1 MAAEEKKSGSNKS
14 SKQSTVPRYK
24 VNLDD
29 PPNKRWAEII
39 NDYKDHF
46 KQIEKIINDLI
57 TQELGK
63 TGMFFKSL
71 ISTVMNGVTKCG
83 AVYYNDELKSIANQ
97 SKMSLG
103 LLVVMQLI
111 YEASAHCTSIVCN
124 DKNGKPIHIR
134 TMDWEMAF
142 LRPMTIEIE
151 FYRNDKPIAIATSW
165 VKYIFFQMKFYLNIL
180 LSILHNKTTKTT

>member
-1 MAAEEKKSGSNKS
+1 MAKALQEIASNLNPNEEEKESSNSQFPSAESVKNG
-14 SKQSTVPRYK
+14 VPRYK

-29 PPNKRWAEII
+29 PPQKRWENII

-57 TQELGK
+57 SQELGK
-63 TGMFFKSL
+63 TGMFLKSL
-71 ISTVMNGVTKCG
+71 VASLMSGLTKCG
-83 AVYYNDELKSIANQ
+83 AVYYNAELKAIAAQ
-97 SKMSLG
+97 SNMPLG

-142 LRPMTIEIE
+142 LRPMTIEVE
-151 FYRNDKPIAIATSW
+151 FYRNNTLIAMGTSW
-165 VKYIFFQMKFYLNIL
+165 VK
-180 LSILHNKTTKTT
+180 

>member
-1 MAAEEKKSGSNKS
+1 M
-14 SKQSTVPRYK
+14 

-29 PPNKRWAEII
+29 PPQKRWEAVI

-57 TQELGK
+57 SQELGK
-63 TGMFFKSL
+63 TGMFLKSL
-71 ISTVMNGVTKCG
+71 VASLMSGLTKSG
-83 AVYYNDELKSIANQ
+83 AVYYNAELKAIAARSN
-97 SKMSLG
+97 MPLG

-142 LRPMTIEIE
+142 LRPMTIEVE
-151 FYRNDKPIAIATSW
+151 FYRDNKLIAMGTSW
-165 VKYIFFQMKFYLNIL
+165 VN
-180 LSILHNKTTKTT
+180 